1 MKINSII
8 VFFLFLSF
16 GIHAQKNLEVDVSKK
31 GGEISP
37 SMWGVFFE
45 DINFGADGGL
55 YAELVKNRS
64 FEFFKPWMGWK
75 KIEKPFIEGQLQI
88 KNQPNRQSNP
98 RYLSVQLHNQQ
109 KGSLGIINEG
119 FRGMGLKKDLVYDFS
134 SLYRVKS
141 GSVKFYA
148 ELLNENGEV
157 IGSGESAV
165 LTPGLGTEWHKVAFS
180 FSSSETVN
188 KGKMA
193 LWFTGNGEFDIDMV
207 SLFPT
212 DTWKGR
218 KGGMR
223 ADMVQILADMK
234 PGFIRFP
241 GGCIVEGIDLEN
253 RYQWKKTIGAIEDRQ
268 LIMNRWNVEFP
279 NKNAPDY
286 FQTFG
291 LGFYEYFQL
300 AEDLG
305 AEPLPILNCG
315 MACQYNTAELV
326 ELDDLGPYIQDA
338 LDLIE
343 FANGDASTTWG
354 KERIKMGHAA
364 PFNLKFIG
372 VGNENWGP
380 QYVERLAAFQKAI
393 KAKYPAIK
401 IVASAGTGMDGERF
415 EYLDKELRS
424 LNIDIIDE
432 HAYRSPSF
440 FFDNVSRYDTYDRKG
455 PEIFVGEWAAHTK
468 NQGGNQ
474 NVNNWLAALSESAF
488 MTGLERNADVVTL
501 ASYAPLFAH
510 VDAWQ
515 WSPDLI
521 WVDNL
526 NVMGTPSYYVQK
538 MFSTNKGTHILPFTE
553 NGKAI
558 AGADSLFASSV
569 WDENTKKII
578 LKVTNAGSSPVSHSV
593 KISGVKKT
601 DPVVS
606 LQRMQSDN
614 LEAMNTIEDSKNLS
628 PVASEVKLDPKKKS
642 LVMDLP
648 PRSFSVYKIK
658 VI

>member
-1 MKINSII
+1 MKRNSLILI
-8 VFFLFLSF
+8 FSVLSF
-16 GIHAQKNLEVDVSKK
+16 ALSAQKTLEVDLSKK
-31 GGEISP
+31 GAAISP

-64 FEFFKPWMGWK
+64 FEFSKPWMGWQ
-75 KIEKPFIEGQLQI
+75 KIEKPFIEGQFQI
-88 KNQPNRQSNP
+88 KNQPNRPSNP
-98 RYLSVQLHNQQ
+98 RYLSVQLNNPK
-109 KGSLGIINEG
+109 KGDLGIVNEG
-119 FRGMGLKKDLVYDFS
+119 FRGMGLKKDLTYDFS
-134 SLYRVKS
+134 AFYRVKS
-141 GSVKFYA
+141 GSVKIYA
-148 ELLNENGEV
+148 ELLNEKGEV
-157 IGSGESAV
+157 IGAGESQT
-165 LTPGLGTEWHKVAFS
+165 LTGGVTDAWLKTEFS
-180 FSSSETVN
+180 FKSSQTVN
-188 KGKMA
+188 KGK
-193 LWFTGNGEFDIDMV
+193 LNVWFTGKGEVDFDMI

-223 ADMVQILADMK
+223 ADMVQKLADLK

-253 RYQWKKTIGAIEDRQ
+253 RYQWKKTIGAVEDRQ

-279 NKNAPDY
+279 HKNAPDY

-291 LGFYEYFQL
+291 LGFFEYFQL
-300 AEDLG
+300 AEDIG

-315 MACQYNTAELV
+315 MACQYNTGELV
-326 ELDDLGPYIQDA
+326 EIHDLEPYIQDA

-343 FANGDASTTWG
+343 FANGDANTTWG
-354 KERIKMGHAA
+354 KERIKMGHAQ

-380 QYVERLAAFQKAI
+380 QYVERLVEFQKAI
-393 KAKYPAIK
+393 KAKYPNVK

-415 EYLDKELRS
+415 EFLDKELRNI
-424 LNIDIIDE
+424 NIDIIDE

-440 FFDNVSRYDTYDRKG
+440 FFDNVSRYDSYDRKG
-455 PEIFVGEWAAHTK
+455 PEVFVGEWAAHTK
-468 NQGGNQ
+468 NTGGTQ

-526 NVMGTPSYYVQK
+526 NVYGTPSYYIQK
-538 MFSTNKGTHILPFTE
+538 LFSTNKGTHILPFTE

-558 AGADSLFASSV
+558 AGADSLFASAV
-569 WDENTKKII
+569 WDENSKEII
-578 LKVTNAGSSPVSHSV
+578 LKVTNAGSVAVSHSV
-593 KISGVKKT
+593 KLSGVKK
-601 DPVVS
+601 VES
-606 LQRMQSDN
+606 LSQVERMQSDD
-614 LEAMNTIEDSKNLS
+614 LETLNSIEESKKLS
-628 PVASEVKLDPKKKS
+628 PIKSEAKLDAKKKS
-642 LVMDLP
+642 LTLELP
-648 PRSFSVYKIK
+648 AKSFSVYKIK
-658 VI
+658 VL